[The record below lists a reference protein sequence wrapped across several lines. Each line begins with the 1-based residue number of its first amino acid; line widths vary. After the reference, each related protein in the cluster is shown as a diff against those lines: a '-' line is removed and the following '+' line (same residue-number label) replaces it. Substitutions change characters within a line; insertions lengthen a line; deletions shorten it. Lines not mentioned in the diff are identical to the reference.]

1 LSPGT
6 QYWAVGYA
14 TNSVG
19 TSYGDTITFTTSA
32 AAPVFTCGTST
43 VTYDGYAYATV
54 LIGTQCWFQENLQT
68 DQYRD
73 GSSIPGSLN
82 NSTWTTTTSGAQT
95 VYDQGGANEAS
106 NLTTYGRLYNW
117 YAVSNAA
124 GLCPTG
130 WHVPTDAEWDTLTTS
145 LGGLSGAG
153 NAMKSTTGWPSG
165 DGGTN
170 TSGFS
175 ALPGGL
181 RDYGSGF
188 FYDQGDYG
196 FWWSSSPI
204 GPDAWNRYLYS
215 GNSGVYRADGSST
228 RNGFSVRCVRD

>member
-1 LSPGT
+1 
-6 QYWAVGYA
+6 
-14 TNSVG
+14 
-19 TSYGDTITFTTSA
+19 
-32 AAPVFTCGTST
+32 
-43 VTYDGYAYATV
+43 VTYDGHNYTTV
-54 LIGTQCWFQENLQT
+54 QIGSQCWFKENLRN
-68 DQYRD
+68 DNYND
-73 GSSIPGSLN
+73 GTAIPGSMDN
-82 NSTWTTTTSGAQT
+82 ATWTTTTSGAQAILDADS
-95 VYDQGGANEAS
+95 VANFP
-106 NLTTYGRLYNW
+106 TYGRLYNW
-117 YAVSNAA
+117 YAVNNAA

-130 WHVPTDAEWDTLTTS
+130 WHVPTDAEWDSLIDY